1 MPRTRAL
8 VRQWT
13 LLRVLSQH
21 VDGLSIEDMA
31 RQTAVNAR
39 TIRRDLKLFVEAGIP
54 LRETVSVRN
63 KKTWRIDQHGTK
75 VLANHSTDECLAL
88 LVAELVFQPLNGTHF
103 YHSLSRCRE
112 RVTATMSPTV
122 RKKIDE
128 RAKALG
134 VEWTSDRPLALGAIE
149 SLWDILTSGGPAT
162 LKWPGHGAAQRR
174 PAGARHIP

>member
-21 VDGLSIEDMA
+21 VEGLSIDDMA
-31 RQTAVNAR
+31 RQTAVNSR

-88 LVAELVFQPLNGTHF
+88 LVAELVFEPLSGTRF
-103 YHSLSRCRE
+103 FSSLSRCRE
-112 RVTATMSPTV
+112 RVIATMSPLV
-122 RKKIDE
+122 RKRIEE
-128 RAKALG
+128 RAKKLR
-134 VEWTSDRPLALGAIE
+134 VEWTSERSLTPGEIE
-149 SLWDILTSGGPAT
+149 SLWDILTAGGSAVSTWHGPGTARRRAARAQHAT
-162 LKWPGHGAAQRR
+162 
-174 PAGARHIP
+174 